1 MAFLKNI
8 SPSTATDEELVSAYK
23 RSGNKDLLAALYQ
36 RYMELVFGVCM
47 KYLKDQEE
55 AKDATMNIFEELLGK
70 LMKYDVLHFKP
81 WLYTVAKT
89 HCLMHLRSSS
99 KMKTSIIDPGLMQ
112 SEEETHLNGVFE
124 QEAALEQLS
133 KCMQGLASDQQQ
145 AIDLFY
151 LQKKSYKEISEET
164 GMEWSRVRSL
174 IQNGRRNLKIC
185 MDQQAKEKDSNE

>member
-8 SPSTATDEELVSAYK
+8 SLSAATDEELVSAYK
-23 RSGNKDLLAALYQ
+23 SSGNQELLAALYQ
-36 RYMELVFGVCM
+36 RYMDLVFGVCM
-47 KYLKDQEE
+47 KYLKDSEE
-55 AKDATMNIFEELLGK
+55 AKDATMNIFEELIGK

-99 KMKTSIIDPGLMQ
+99 KMKTTIIDPGLMQ

-124 QEAALEQLS
+124 RETALQQLS
-133 KCMQGLASDQQQ
+133 KCLQELASDQMEV
-145 AIDLFY
+145 IDLFY
-151 LQKKSYKEISEET
+151 LQKKSYKEISDQKA
-164 GMEWSRVRSL
+164 MDWSKVRSL

-185 MDQQAKEKDSNE
+185 IDQLAKEKDQYG